1 MKGDTQNGFR
11 LGDWQVYPLRN
22 LLVGPRGE
30 IHIEPK
36 VMQVLVCLA
45 SNPGEVVERDKLL
58 DDLWDGRAF
67 SDEPLTRCIVALR
80 HALGDSPKDPEY
92 IQTIPK
98 SGYRLVC
105 PVESLEQKTDDA
117 DVDSNG
123 TSATL
128 QTSTPTGRR
137 RFALPAVLGLIL
149 IAALYV
155 AYRSTLMNPT
165 ESPTLTVEGA
175 ILSEPPVHSIAV
187 LPFVA
192 MSPGRD
198 DEYFSDGISEELL
211 NVLSKLPGLRV
222 VARTSSFQ
230 FKGENRDII
239 DIGKQLNVGLVLE
252 GSVRKAG
259 PQVRITTQLID
270 ASNGFNLWSETY
282 DRELENIFA
291 VQDEV
296 SAAIVMALREHLGL
310 QVEAAPQAIASAN
323 TEAHD
328 AYLRGRYLVVQRTRA
343 TVEGAIR
350 EFEKA
355 IALDPDYALAHAELA
370 LAIRLSG
377 RDNYGDLTRAEVL
390 ARATPHAERAIA
402 FDPTLAEAHAA
413 IGTLSSARGNREE
426 ALTHFRR
433 AIQINPNY
441 SIVYTWMANLLD
453 DGLGRYDEAF
463 AMEEAALRLDPLSI
477 PAISNYVLGLIERNR
492 LEDAD
497 RELQKL
503 ASIAPSTHAQH
514 RGALTSVG
522 GKWADAV
529 VGGLEA
535 LRIDPQSNARNVLPQ
550 YFAIIGL
557 EEEALTISEKP
568 PPDAL
573 RTLGRSEEAVVTAE
587 ARLAENPISSGVR
600 RDLGLALASAGDYA
614 RSRPILEERWQRSGG
629 RITRLGPFGTDTAA
643 ALIAIR
649 RDAGDEAE
657 VGELVAAIKDNVRG
671 YREAGVVKFNLISTY
686 SADYEE
692 GLADYLAGDHEKG
705 LALIAKAAEDGIFIL
720 PNEYYLQALYD
731 DPGFAPIRA
740 GQEARQARERE
751 RALTIVCTDN
761 PYAAVWQPAEG
772 TCEEFAAASGN

>member
-1 MKGDTQNGFR
+1 MTGDTHSGFR

-22 LLVGPRGE
+22 LLVGPPGE

-45 SNPGEVVERDKLL
+45 SHSGQVVERETLL
-58 DDLWDGRAF
+58 NDIWDGRAF
-67 SDEPLTRCIVALR
+67 SDEPLTRCIAALR
-80 HALGDSPKDPEY
+80 HALDDDPHDPQY

-105 PVESLEQKTDDA
+105 SVESLQQATNDATDD
-117 DVDSNG
+117 SGNR
-123 TSATL
+123 
-128 QTSTPTGRR
+128 GRR
-137 RFALPAVLGLIL
+137 RIALPALLGLIL
-149 IAALYV
+149 IAAVYV
-155 AYRSTLMNPT
+155 AYRFTFISPV
-165 ESPTLTVEGA
+165 ESPQLTVEGTTQ
-175 ILSEPPVHSIAV
+175 SEPPVHSIAV
-187 LPFVA
+187 LPFVNL
-192 MSPGRD
+192 SSDPEQ
-198 DEYFSDGISEELL
+198 EYFSDGLSEELL
-211 NVLSKLPGLRV
+211 NVLSRIPALRV

-230 FKGENRDII
+230 FKGENRDVV
-239 DIGKQLNVGLVLE
+239 DIAQQLNVAFVLE

-291 VQDEV
+291 VQDEI

-328 AYLRGRYLVVQRTRA
+328 AYLRGRYMVVQRTRA
-343 TVEGAIR
+343 TVEGAVR

-355 IALDPDYALAHAELA
+355 IALDPDYALAHAA
-370 LAIRLSG
+370 LAITIRLLV
-377 RDNYGDLTRAEVL
+377 RDSYGDLTFTEATAL
-390 ARATPHAERAIA
+390 ATPHVERAMA
-402 FDPTLAEAHAA
+402 LDPILAEAHAA
-413 IGTLSSARGNREE
+413 TGWHLYLQGNREE
-426 ALTHFRR
+426 ALRYFRQ

-441 SIVYTWMANLLD
+441 SNVYTWMANLLD

-463 AMEEAALRLDPLSI
+463 AMEETALRLDPLSI
-477 PAISNYVLGLIERNR
+477 PAISNYVLGLVERNR
-492 LEDAD
+492 LDEAD

-503 ASIAPSTHAQH
+503 ASIAPGLYAQY
-514 RGALTSVG
+514 RGVLTSLG
-522 GKWADAV
+522 GNWANAVLGSLDAV
-529 VGGLEA
+529 RV
-535 LRIDPQSNARNVLPQ
+535 DPQSNAKDLLPQ

-557 EEEALTISEKP
+557 EKEALAISEVP
-568 PPDAL
+568 APFAL
-573 RTLGRSEEAVVTAE
+573 RMLGRPGDAVTTAK
-587 ARLAENPISSGVR
+587 ARIAKDPNHPRGH
-600 RDLGLALASAGDYA
+600 RDLGLALASAGNYA
-614 RSRPILEERWQRSGG
+614 RARPILEEMWQRSGG
-629 RITRLGPFGTDTAA
+629 QISRLGLFGTDTSA

-649 RDAGDEAE
+649 RDADDEAE
-657 VGELVAAIKDNVRG
+657 IGELVAAIKDNVRG

-740 GQEARQARERE
+740 GQEARHARERE
-751 RALTIVCTDN
+751 RVLTIVCTDN

-772 TCEEFAAASGN
+772 TCERFAAAGGN